1 MGLLYQRYLFREL
14 LAAIALVLVALIA
27 LYSFFDLIGDLKNV
41 KGGYTLTHALLY
53 VGLRVPG
60 RVYELVPIA
69 VLIGSLYALTT
80 LARFSEITVLRASG
94 LSTGQMLRT
103 LLQVAGLC
111 MVGALLIGEGVAPF
125 MDQEAQ
131 KLRLR
136 TASNVIG
143 QEFRSG
149 LWIKDGHTFIN
160 VQAATPD
167 ARLQGLRIFEFDD
180 QYHLKRVSQAKSGEF
195 TARQD
200 WLLHQVEHTV
210 LETSPQGTGEQA
222 RLERQAK
229 MRWQSALTPDILS
242 VLMVA
247 PEQMSL
253 YQLIAYTHHLLENHQ
268 KTERYE
274 IALWKKLFY
283 PGASLVM
290 VILALPFAYMQTRMG
305 GISLR
310 IFAGIML
317 GVSFHMLNGLFSSL
331 GAINA
336 WPPFL
341 SALAPS
347 ALFTLAALGL
357 LWRVEHR

>member
-1 MGLLYQRYLFREL
+1 MGFLYQRYLFREL
-14 LAAIALVLVALIA
+14 LAAIALVLAALIV

-60 RVYELVPIA
+60 RLYELIPVA

-94 LSTGQMLRT
+94 LSTGQMIRT

-111 MVGALLIGEGVAPF
+111 MIVALLIGEGVAPF

-136 TASNVIG
+136 TTSNVIG

-149 LWIKDGHTFIN
+149 LWVKDGHTFIN

-167 ARLQGLRIFEFDD
+167 ARLQGLRIFEFDT
-180 QYHLKRVSQAKSGEF
+180 QYHLKRVSQAESGEF

-200 WLLHQVEHTV
+200 WQLQKVVHTT
-210 LETSPQGTGEQA
+210 LEETPQGERA
-222 RLERQAK
+222 RQETQDE
-229 MRWQSALTPDILS
+229 MRWQSALTPEILS

-253 YQLIAYTHHLLENHQ
+253 YQLLVYTHHLLENHQ

-341 SALAPS
+341 SALAPP
-347 ALFTLAALGL
+347 ALFTLAALVL